1 MLVTFHS
8 RDHYNSPTSC
18 CSLNAHVELALERR
32 ERHVKATNRL
42 TEARSVPAN
51 WMSQGSGRSGRI
63 IQLPFVYHCKP
74 EPSARMND
82 HSVVFVPCA
91 LASPGLPRPPRILL
105 FLLSTTEDSLA
116 WTVQPDAE
124 QFVIPAIPSLRT
136 TKQPMRSTRGSGGV
150 FPTCPTRHLSA
161 CSPCLPL
168 SRYNVGSRGGIM
180 YPILDLSHIGVLQG
194 LKGRQSYTQNHGVE
208 R

>member
-91 LASPGLPRPPRILL
+91 LASPGLPRPPGFCCSFCLQPRTVSPGQSNPMLSNL
-105 FLLSTTEDSLA
+105 SFLPSQA
-116 WTVQPDAE
+116 FVQQNNPCVQHAARE
-124 QFVIPAIPSLRT
+124 EFSNMPNPAP
-136 TKQPMRSTRGSGGV
+136 
-150 FPTCPTRHLSA
+150 
-161 CSPCLPL
+161 
-168 SRYNVGSRGGIM
+168 
-180 YPILDLSHIGVLQG
+180 
-194 LKGRQSYTQNHGVE
+194 
-208 R
+208 